1 VETSRAEGGGSA
13 ADVGDGGAVVT
24 LGELAERMRTRA
36 VQPVPPEPTHESA
49 EASGTPRAAVVLIL
63 RETPAG
69 LELLLIKRAER
80 QDDPWSGH
88 VALPGGREEPSDASL
103 EATAL
108 RETKEETGIDLERDG
123 EMLGPLETLR
133 PQARPLAV
141 LVQPFVAA
149 LRKEVAMVL
158 SDEVAEAFWA
168 PVSAF
173 MGPETSVESEVR
185 VDGTDIRVSS
195 YRHGQYVIW
204 GLTERM
210 IRQLLQ
216 IAAPANPP

>member
-1 VETSRAEGGGSA
+1 METSRAEGGGTA
-13 ADVGDGGAVVT
+13 AGVSDGGAVVT
-24 LGELAERMRTRA
+24 LGELGERMRTRA
-36 VQPVPPEPTHESA
+36 VQPVPPESTHESA

-80 QDDPWSGH
+80 HDDPWSGH

-108 RETKEETGIDLERDG
+108 RETKEETGIDLQRDG
-123 EMLGPLETLR
+123 EMLGALEALR

-149 LRKEVAMVL
+149 LRKEVALVL

-168 PVSAF
+168 PLTAF
-173 MGPETSVESEVR
+173 TGPETSVESDVR
-185 VDGTDIRVSS
+185 VNGTDIRVPS